1 MLANFMIFQ
10 HIFLPKSDPMH
21 FGLSGP
27 MHLQRGRL
35 FRAPTARRSVAPRTV
50 ELLWALNGRP
60 GGSVGEKEVLTV
72 RHGQRLTFLWGFGL
86 SNQLGAARE
95 IFLVSAPNTHGSKIA
110 PFGSDFGMLGKLP
123 KEAANLVSA
132 DISECRRKNWR
143 FPPESGFGGCHPRI
157 LVSSHPA
164 PLCYT
169 PMHTICPDHRITG
182 CFPLLT
188 KMTL

>member
-1 MLANFMIFQ
+1 MGFEW
-10 HIFLPKSDPMH
+10 
-21 FGLSGP
+21 
-27 MHLQRGRL
+27 
-35 FRAPTARRSVAPRTV
+35 TTRRISWRKGG
-50 ELLWALNGRP
+50 LNGQTWTEINISLGVRP
-60 GGSVGEKEVLTV
+60 FQSAVRCLGNISSFGIKHTWNGS
-72 RHGQRLTFLWGFGL
+72 
-86 SNQLGAARE
+86 
-95 IFLVSAPNTHGSKIA
+95 IIA

>member
-95 IFLVSAPNTHGSKIA
+95 IFLVSAPNTHMGA
-110 PFGSDFGMLGKLP
+110 KLRI
-123 KEAANLVSA
+123 SA
-132 DISECRRKNWR
+132 Q
-143 FPPESGFGGCHPRI
+143 I
-157 LVSSHPA
+157 LVCWENSLKRQRIWYRLTSRNAEEKIGVSRPSRVSVGVIPGSWCQVTLHHCVTHQCTQSA
-164 PLCYT
+164 QTIALRGAFLC
-169 PMHTICPDHRITG
+169 
-182 CFPLLT
+182 
-188 KMTL
+188 